1 MSIHLDKNP
10 RQLSPAEKWA
20 QRIVTEQVRAM
31 DPIDRIARMDDM
43 YRAAEEMA
51 RIQLAERYPTA
62 NEDEIKLRLAA
73 LRYGREF
80 TMQWFGWDPEVR
92 GW

>member
-1 MSIHLDKNP
+1 MSIHPHENP
-10 RQLSPAEKWA
+10 EQLSPAEKWA
-20 QRIVTEQVRAM
+20 QRIVTEHVRAM

-51 RIQLAERYPTA
+51 RMQLAERYPDA
-62 NEDEIKLRLAA
+62 GEHEIKLRLAA
-73 LRYGREF
+73 RRYGRKF
-80 TMQWFGWDPEVR
+80 TMQWFGWDPEVQ